1 MKLTERELDILLHIS
16 NNGKTDVKITR
27 RIMKQGNALY
37 ERIWKLEAMDC
48 ITVKRTIGHPSL
60 HSITEHG
67 IKIIHEKLF
76 AEILTSPNID

>member
-1 MKLTERELDILLHIS
+1 MKLTEKELEILLHIS

-37 ERIWKLEAMDC
+37 ERIWKLEDMNC
-48 ITVKRTIGHPSL
+48 ITVKRKVGFPSL

-67 IKIIHEKLF
+67 ITLIKDKLLDKIF
-76 AEILTSPNID
+76 N